1 MVEDREDFTYLV
13 SLSDGPTF
21 HFREVTPGDFYFAQ
35 VLQQSE
41 RSQLELIERILIN
54 SDILDETTST
64 QTRYAVKWAVENL
77 LDQTLLT
84 VENWLET
91 AYHLCKQRWDSSI
104 EWLET
109 QPMSKI
115 NLMID
120 IVKKHA
126 EEQEKEMKKNAR
138 RKK

>member
-1 MVEDREDFTYLV
+1 MTVPQ
-13 SLSDGPTF
+13 GPTF
-21 HFREVTPGDFYFAQ
+21 HFREITPRDFYLAQ
-35 VLQQSE
+35 ILRQSD
-41 RSQLELIERILIN
+41 RSQLDLIARLLVDD
-54 SDILDETTST
+54 SILDIATAKD
-64 QTRYAVKWAVENL
+64 TRKVIQWAIN
-77 LDQTLLT
+77 TLVDNSVLT
-84 VENWLET
+84 VENWLEV
-91 AYHLCKQRWDSSI
+91 AYHLCKQRWDQSI

-138 RKK
+138 KKR

>member
-1 MVEDREDFTYLV
+1 MVTIPQ
-13 SLSDGPTF
+13 GPTF
-21 HFREVTPGDFYFAQ
+21 QFREITPKDFYLAQ
-35 VLQQSE
+35 VLRQSE
-41 RSQLELIERILIN
+41 KSQLELIQRLLVDE
-54 SDILDETTST
+54 SILDEATAA
-64 QTRYAVKWAVENL
+64 QTRKAVKWAVETL
-77 LDQTLLT
+77 LDKTILTL
-84 VENWLET
+84 ENWLEV

-115 NLMID
+115 NLMIE

-138 RKK
+138 KKK

>member
-1 MVEDREDFTYLV
+1 M
-13 SLSDGPTF
+13 SLSGGVKV
-21 HFREVTPGDFYFAQ
+21 HVREITPRDFYLAQ
-35 VLQQSE
+35 VLRQSE
-41 RSQLELIERILIN
+41 KSQLALIERLILN
-54 SDILDETTST
+54 PEILELTSAT
-64 QTRYAVKWAVENL
+64 GFRHLTKWVSENV
-77 LDQTLLT
+77 LDKTILT
-84 VENWLET
+84 VENWLEV

-104 EWLET
+104 DWLET

-126 EEQEKEMKKNAR
+126 DEQEKEMKKTAK

>member
-1 MVEDREDFTYLV
+1 MTVP
-13 SLSDGPTF
+13 DGPTF
-21 HFREVTPGDFYFAQ
+21 HFREITPKDFYLAQ
-35 VLQQSE
+35 VLRQSD
-41 RSQLELIERILIN
+41 RSQLDLIVRLLVDD
-54 SDILDETTST
+54 SILDMATAQDTRKAIQWAIST
-64 QTRYAVKWAVENL
+64 LIDNSV
-77 LDQTLLT
+77 LT
-84 VENWLET
+84 VENWLEV
-91 AYHLCKQRWDSSI
+91 AYHLCKQRWDQSI

-138 RKK
+138 RKR

>member
-1 MVEDREDFTYLV
+1 M
-13 SLSDGPTF
+13 
-21 HFREVTPGDFYFAQ
+21 
-35 VLQQSE
+35 
-41 RSQLELIERILIN
+41 IERLLVN
-54 SDILDETTST
+54 PEVLEKATSQ
-64 QTRYAVKWAVENL
+64 QTRTVLKWAVENL
-77 LDQTLLT
+77 LEKNILT
-84 VENWLET
+84 VENWLEV

-104 EWLET
+104 DWLEN

-120 IVKKHA
+120 IIKRHN

>member
-1 MVEDREDFTYLV
+1 MKIP
-13 SLSDGPTF
+13 SGPVF
-21 HFREVTPGDFYFAQ
+21 HLREVTPKDFYLAQ
-35 VLQQSE
+35 VLRQAE
-41 RSQLELIERILIN
+41 RSQLELIQRLLVDERIL
-54 SDILDETTST
+54 DEATAA
-64 QTRYAVKWAVENL
+64 QTRQAVKWACETL
-77 LDQTLLT
+77 LDKTILTL
-84 VENWLET
+84 ENWLEV

-115 NLMID
+115 NLMIE

-138 RKK
+138 KKK